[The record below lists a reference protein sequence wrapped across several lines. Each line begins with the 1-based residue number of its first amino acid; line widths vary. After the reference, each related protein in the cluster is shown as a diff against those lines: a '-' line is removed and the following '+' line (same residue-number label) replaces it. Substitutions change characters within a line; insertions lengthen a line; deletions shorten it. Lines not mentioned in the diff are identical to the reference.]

1 MRKVL
6 YNSRSIEFKKPF
18 GAVSTTQEIEI
29 IFPVHVSLCATGV
42 QLVLRRDEDGYI
54 KYFHLTLKCQEGAY
68 NVYTA
73 KFTVDVAGVHYYRF
87 EIQTEKGILFVGR
100 NENTGNAVIGDWLP
114 EWQLTVFKEGFSTP
128 DWLKGGLIYHIF
140 PDRFARIE
148 DGSRP
153 SHGTFNNWYQ
163 QPSIGDERGYMADD
177 FFGGNLKGVISKL
190 DYLASLGVTCIY
202 FSPIF
207 ESFSNHRYDTGD
219 YLKIDELFGT
229 EEEFKELIEKAKV
242 KGISI
247 ILDGVF
253 NHTGSDS
260 IYFNKLGKY
269 DSIGAYQSQESPY
282 YDWFTF
288 TNWPD
293 EYLCWWGVTVVPT
306 VARDAKGYHELI
318 TGRNGVIEK
327 WTQMGVRG
335 WRLDV
340 VDELSSQFVEDIRK
354 CCKDISKE
362 TVVIGEVWEDASTKE
377 SYGEKRKYFI
387 GDQLDGVMN
396 YPFKEAI
403 IKLMRDRD
411 IKTFISSIY
420 EIYENYPKCALD
432 SSMTLLGTHD
442 TVRILTALADI
453 DVPATKQERSLY
465 KLTLDAYNVAKQRLY
480 IASILQYILPGIPTL
495 YYGDEVGMQGFE
507 DPLNRETFPISGWDE
522 DILNHYIM
530 LGLFRKKYREELTN
544 EPLEIKEK
552 EGLLIL
558 TRGKIVTFVNLTNNE
573 YILKKEYKNEL
584 TGESVNIVPSMTAL
598 VCVINKG

>member
-6 YNSRSIEFKKPF
+6 YNSRSTEYKKPF

-29 IFPVHVSLCATGV
+29 TFPVHVSICATWV
-42 QLVLRRDEDGYI
+42 KLVLRRDSDGHIVYFPLTF
-54 KYFHLTLKCQEGAY
+54 KYQEGSY
-68 NVYTA
+68 NVYTT
-73 KFTVDVAGVHYYRF
+73 KFTIGIDGVHYYRF
-87 EIQTEKGILFVGR
+87 EIQTEDGILFVGR
-100 NENTGNAVIGDWLP
+100 NKNTGKAVIGDWLP
-114 EWQLTVFKEGFSTP
+114 EWQLTVFKSQFITP

-153 SHGTFNNWYQ
+153 RHGIFNNWNQ

-190 DYLASLGVTCIY
+190 DYLENIGVTCIY

-219 YLKIDELFGT
+219 YLEIDELFGT
-229 EEEFKELIEKAKV
+229 EEELKELIHKAKAR
-242 KGISI
+242 GISI

-269 DSIGAYQSQESPY
+269 DSIGAYQSKESPY

-306 VARDAKGYHELI
+306 VARSAKGYHELI
-318 TGRNGVIEK
+318 TGKNGVIEK
-327 WTQMGVRG
+327 WTQMGIRG

-340 VDELSSQFVEDIRK
+340 VDELSSSFVEKIRK
-354 CCKDISKE
+354 SCKDISQD
-362 TVVIGEVWEDASTKE
+362 TVIIGEVWEDASTKE
-377 SYGEKRKYFI
+377 SYGEKRRYFM

-396 YPFKEAI
+396 YPFKDAI
-403 IKLMRDRD
+403 IKLMKDCD
-411 IKTFISSIY
+411 VKSFINSIY
-420 EIYENYPKCALD
+420 EIYENYPKCAID
-432 SSMTLLGTHD
+432 SCMTLLGTHD

-453 DVPATKQERSLY
+453 EVPQTKHERSLY
-465 KLTLDAYNVAKQRLY
+465 KLPVDAYNIAKKRLY
-480 IASILQYILPGIPTL
+480 VASVLQYILPGVPTL
-495 YYGDEVGMQGFE
+495 YYGDEIGMQGFE

-522 DILNHYIM
+522 DILNHYIK
-530 LGLFRKKYREELTN
+530 LGAFRKKYREELIN
-544 EPLEIKEK
+544 APLEIKEK
-552 EGLLIL
+552 GGLLVL
-558 TRGKIVTFVNLTNNE
+558 TRGKVVVFVNVTNIDCALRGN
-573 YILKKEYKNEL
+573 YKNEL
-584 TGESVNIVPSMTAL
+584 TEEFVNILPPMSAL
-598 VCVINKG
+598 ISVVN